1 MEDLDKGLKKVER
14 QAQKNINSRLDKM
27 RFRNYTRT
35 EFTNT
40 TPHASTDISFVTD
53 TGGEVS
59 IYKGDTKISGEGSD
73 VDVKYAAL
81 VGFGTGIGGERT
93 GQNEIT
99 NLRDN
104 SREYID
110 NGNVLGNKP
119 ASVTYWVDTNSN
131 EHYSQSFTTKQTA
144 LRGKGDFVSGIS
156 DTRKSSCI
164 LCYRM
169 KFIVS
174 PFARSS
180 YYSWENQT
188 PLLNI
193 GVSITAPRVNH
204 TLYLYRKTASG
215 SGWTRE
221 TLQFSMEIG
230 GLGAAHATTKRAC
243 TDLVPTYKI
252 KVTKG
257 SESRYID
264 GLYRGGFIGARN
276 SSRQYFNACGFLFGC
291 EEIVH
296 TDGSTNIGQIKNPGL
311 LWVCNGLVYT
321 IPETPDNPYGIF
333 YDISTGS
340 ALRKPTLQFY
350 NTNEKNLAYILCL
363 PRSEYV

>member
-14 QAQKNINSRLDKM
+14 QTQKNINSRLDRM
-27 RFRNYTRT
+27 RFCNYTRS

-40 TPHASTDISFVTD
+40 APHASTDISFVTD

-99 NLRDN
+99 NLRNN

-110 NGNVLGNKP
+110 SGNVLGNKR
-119 ASVTYWVDTNSN
+119 ASVSFWIDTNGN
-131 EHYSQSFTTKQTA
+131 EHYSQYLTTKQTA

-156 DTRKSSCI
+156 DIGKSSCI

-174 PFARSS
+174 PFVRSS
-180 YYSWENQT
+180 YYSWQNQT
-188 PLLNI
+188 PLPNI

-204 TLYLYRKTASG
+204 SLYLYRKNASG

-230 GLGAAHATTKRAC
+230 GLIPYSATTRRAC
-243 TDLVPTYKI
+243 VDLVPTYKI
-252 KVTKG
+252 KVTKNG
-257 SESRYID
+257 VSRYID

-276 SSRQYFNACGFLFGC
+276 SSQYSNACGFLFGC

-296 TDGSTNIGQIKNPGL
+296 TDGSANYGQIKNPGL
-311 LWVCNGLVYT
+311 LWVNNGIIYT

-333 YDISTGS
+333 YDISNGS
-340 ALRKPTLQFY
+340 ALREPTLQFY
-350 NTNEKNLAYILCL
+350 NSTEKNLAYILCL